1 MRTTVV
7 TAVLVVL
14 AFGTTALANPI
25 PTHITPSGI
34 AHSDV
39 EVFLLGAAAALL
51 EWIVIRDGLRGAV
64 RDERRLA
71 GVVAVAHL
79 LSYPATVKA
88 ADRLVYW
95 MFAPERFIASGGTWH
110 DWYWWAH
117 AAELVAVGVEFAV
130 YFAAFRLW
138 RRSPVAPP
146 PTVARLLGLTVL
158 VNALTWSLGMAWSAW
173 WHGEI

>member
-1 MRTTVV
+1 V
-7 TAVLVVL
+7 TAALVVL
-14 AFGTTALANPI
+14 ALASTALANPI

-34 AHSDV
+34 AHSSL
-39 EVFLLGAAAALL
+39 EVFLLGATAALL

-64 RDERRLA
+64 RDERLLA
-71 GVVAVAHL
+71 GVVAFAHL

-88 ADRLVYW
+88 ASKLLYW
-95 MFAPERFIASGGTWH
+95 MFDPERYIASGGTWD

-130 YFAAFRLW
+130 YFAAFRIW
-138 RRSPVAPP
+138 RRSPVAPS
-146 PTVARLLGLTVL
+146 PTAARLLGLTVF